1 MYASRAA
8 VLGGRSAGRQV
19 THEPKCVRRQKPA
32 WGRPNWK
39 LAFPPASS
47 AARSEGS
54 ASIVV
59 TGPAPRYMNSKRAG
73 PGVL

>member
-32 WGRPNWK
+32 WGSPNWK

-54 ASIVV
+54 IVGTS
-59 TGPAPRYMNSKRAG
+59 TGPAPRYMNLKRAG

>member
-32 WGRPNWK
+32 WGSPNWK

-54 ASIVV
+54 TTVV
-59 TGPAPRYMNSKRAG
+59 LWALDPRR
-73 PGVL
+73 VI